1 MIGGA
6 IYKRNKYNYN
16 IYVYR
21 IDNYNLI
28 QTINNVHDNYITGF
42 IEINYRLI
50 ASYSLDGNITIWS
63 F

>member
-6 IYKRNKYNYN
+6 IYKKNKYNYN

-21 IDNYNLI
+21 IDNYDLI
-28 QTINNVHDNYITGF
+28 QTINNAHDKYITGF

-50 ASYSLDGNITIWS
+50 ASYSWDDYIKIWS